1 MESAMIIIRM
11 MTMGIRA
18 NNVITRF
25 ETPLYYLVSLLVLLS
40 LIQIQL
46 IPIWIQL
53 IPIQMLVI

>member
-11 MTMGIRA
+11 MTMGIRV
-18 NNVITRF
+18 NNVITRL

-46 IPIWIQL
+46 IPI
-53 IPIQMLVI
+53 